1 MSEPI
6 QSLWI
11 GGELSPMEQ
20 LSIASFLAHGHEYH
34 LYSYGEVGGLPK
46 GAVLKNAEEILPKA
60 AIFQYQQHP
69 SYSGFSNFFRYR
81 LLLRKG
87 GWWVDIDVVCLKP
100 FAFDE
105 PYVFASEQIQGA
117 EVAAS
122 AVIKVPAGSEI
133 MAFNWHL
140 SLASPDPAA
149 AAWGQFGP
157 KLMARAISK
166 FDLSQFLLPANVFCP
181 FSYDEWE
188 TVLAPREIT
197 FGEATHAVHLW
208 NEMWRRSGRDKN
220 AAHDPDCLYERLKRT
235 FFIEPQIVSNIP
247 CYENTCA

>member
-1 MSEPI
+1 MTDPI

-20 LSIASFLAHGHEYH
+20 LSITSFLAHGHKYH

-60 AIFQYQQHP
+60 AIFQYQRHP

-87 GWWVDIDVVCLKP
+87 GWWVDTDVVCLKP
-100 FAFDE
+100 FAFDA
-105 PYVFASEQIQGA
+105 PYVFATERIPGG

-122 AVIKVPAGSEI
+122 AVIKAPAGSEI
-133 MAFNWHL
+133 MAFNWHVCL
-140 SLASPDPAA
+140 SCAEPAR

-157 KLMARAISK
+157 KLMARAIAK
-166 FDLSQFLLPANVFCP
+166 FGLGSYLLPRRGSARSRMTNGRELGSRRANSSSGKRRMRC
-181 FSYDEWE
+181 
-188 TVLAPREIT
+188 I
-197 FGEATHAVHLW
+197 FGMKCGAVIMLTSAA
-208 NEMWRRSGRDKN
+208 NSNPVAFMKN
-220 AAHDPDCLYERLKRT
+220 
-235 FFIEPQIVSNIP
+235 
-247 CYENTCA
+247 